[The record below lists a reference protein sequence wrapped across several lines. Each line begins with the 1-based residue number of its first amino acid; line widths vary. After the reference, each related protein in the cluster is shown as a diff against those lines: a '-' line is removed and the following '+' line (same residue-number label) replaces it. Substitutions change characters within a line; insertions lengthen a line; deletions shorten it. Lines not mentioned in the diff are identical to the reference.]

1 MIEKDLMRLSEF
13 FDEKVD
19 LSEFTV
25 EEIEQMLNDF
35 KTDKEKFKTKYFEF
49 YDDVKS
55 PSLRKQDW

>member
-25 EEIEQMLNDF
+25 EEIEQMLNEF